1 VLTLAETSGTADR
14 GAFLAFVYCL
24 GLGVPFLIV
33 ALAFQ
38 RGMRALG
45 FARRHARLIT
55 FIGGGMLV
63 VVGLLEVT
71 GVWTTAV
78 TWMQIHWFSGYAPP
92 I

>member
-1 VLTLAETSGTADR
+1 
-14 GAFLAFVYCL
+14 VYCL

-38 RGMRALG
+38 RGMRAFG
-45 FARRHARLIT
+45 FARRHARLVT

-63 VVGLLEVT
+63 AVGLLEVT
-71 GVWTTAV
+71 GLWGTAV
-78 TWMQIHWFSGYAPP
+78 TWMQIHWFSAYTAP